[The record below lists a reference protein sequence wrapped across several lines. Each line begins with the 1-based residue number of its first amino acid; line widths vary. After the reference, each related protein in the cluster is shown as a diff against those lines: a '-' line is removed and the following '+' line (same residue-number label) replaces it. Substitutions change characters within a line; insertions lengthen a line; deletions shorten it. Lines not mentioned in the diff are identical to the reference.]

1 MSIAIVIYRNETKRV
16 FEYLSSFTAL
26 DLHLFSEQVEFESEK
41 NRILSVI
48 FAKMEDDMLQQM
60 TPLAVILEHNSFSC
74 LDSPAVALFLLQIA
88 ILQQYDRHDHR
99 QTFLPGIAAAL
110 RHQTIAQIE
119 LFKRPSS
126 VDLFCYQTNS
136 VDFYCYQTQYA
147 ASTLLALSVYGG
159 SDAADA
165 TIL

>member
-1 MSIAIVIYRNETKRV
+1 MSIAIVIGRNETKRV

-48 FAKMEDDMLQQM
+48 FAKMEEQQCDDILQHM

-74 LDSPAVALFLLQIA
+74 IDSPAVALFLLQIA

-99 QTFLPGIAAAL
+99 QTFLPIA
-110 RHQTIAQIE
+110 
-119 LFKRPSS
+119 
-126 VDLFCYQTNS
+126 
-136 VDFYCYQTQYA
+136 
-147 ASTLLALSVYGG
+147 
-159 SDAADA
+159 
-165 TIL
+165 